1 MTQKEGRNVLF
12 NDVLNTLYGVIVREE
27 TRCRHMGYAFHLD
40 QVRSEYLKCIF
51 RASWCSARLSR
62 AQIQDFAD
70 SSVRDKKQWGG
81 GGGGVSGNRLHWRV
95 QENTSSPSGVGS
107 RRRVFEVLWNLEC
120 PVGLS
125 QKRNMCAFQ

>member
-1 MTQKEGRNVLF
+1 MRQKEGRNVLF

-62 AQIQDFAD
+62 AQIPDFAY

-81 GGGGVSGNRLHWRV
+81 GEELGETACTGGYKRILAVR
-95 QENTSSPSGVGS
+95 VGS
-107 RRRVFEVLWNLEC
+107 LAGGAWFEVLWNLEC